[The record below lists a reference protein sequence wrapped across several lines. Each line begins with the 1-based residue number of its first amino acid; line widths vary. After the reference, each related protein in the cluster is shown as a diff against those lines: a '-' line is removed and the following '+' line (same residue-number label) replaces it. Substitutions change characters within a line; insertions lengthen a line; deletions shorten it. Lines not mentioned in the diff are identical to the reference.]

1 VIPLLVEQPERLRRF
16 LRDHVSGYE
25 ELETLLLVASQGARD
40 WTDSEVAA
48 LLNVPIEP
56 IAAALESLS
65 SAGILESLR
74 RRHLV
79 AYRYAPRTEMLREDV
94 LELQRAYSE
103 ERLTVMQIMS
113 GNALERVRTA
123 ALQRFADAFRLEGNK
138 KK

>member
-1 VIPLLVEQPERLRRF
+1 MIPLLDEQPERLRHF

-25 ELETLLLVASQGARD
+25 ELETLLLVASAETRD

-48 LLNVPIEP
+48 LLKVPIEP
-56 IAAALESLS
+56 IAAALKSLS
-65 SAGILESLR
+65 SAGIFESLPR
-74 RRHLV
+74 GHLT
-79 AYRYAPRTEMLREDV
+79 AYRFAPRTEMLREDV

-123 ALQRFADAFRLEGNK
+123 ALQRFADAFRLEGTK
-138 KK
+138 K